1 MTSEPSAG
9 VAVLGT
15 GDIAREHVRAFRR
28 AGAALTWVFGTDAG
42 RAADLAAGSAGMRP
56 STSLQDPLMDEATVG
71 VVVCGRSATHRD
83 RTIAALEA
91 GKHVLV
97 EKPPAGS
104 LADFDRMVAAAH
116 TAQRSLFVGQTVRF
130 QPAVAAM
137 AARVEAG
144 AIGIPRVLHMS
155 WYIGHVWPGAW
166 RSWQLDPETSGG
178 HIAHNGMHPLD
189 LAIWLLRGTPV
200 RVFARGWCTHAAQM
214 PTPDSFHLTV
224 EFDNGALAL
233 IEVSYALARRGDVLR
248 RTVLIGTDGSLRHHT
263 DDDDIPSGTEPADRA
278 SVADALVHEA
288 RHAMDVFAGRTE
300 PIITL
305 AQSRAALA
313 AALAGQRSLDL
324 GRPIE
329 IAEVEKDV

>member
-1 MTSEPSAG
+1 MTNGPFAG

-15 GDIAREHVRAFRR
+15 GDIAREHVRAFGR
-28 AGAALTWVFGTDAG
+28 AGAALTWAYGTDAG

-56 STSLQDPLMDEATVG
+56 TTSLQQVLTDEMTAG

-83 RTIAALEA
+83 RTLAALDA

-104 LADFDRMVAAAH
+104 LVEFDRMVDAAH
-116 TAQRSLFVGQTVRF
+116 AAQRSLFVGQTVRF
-130 QPAVAAM
+130 QPAAAAM
-137 AARVEAG
+137 AARVDAG
-144 AIGIPRVLHMS
+144 AIGTPRVLHLS
-155 WYIGHVWPGAW
+155 WYVGHVWPGAW
-166 RSWQLDPETSGG
+166 RSWQLDPRMSGG
-178 HIAHNGMHPLD
+178 HIVHNGMHPLD

-200 RVFARGWCTHAAQM
+200 RVHARGWCTHAAQM

-233 IEVSYALARRGDVLR
+233 LEVSYALARRGDVLR
-248 RTVLIGTDGSLRHHT
+248 RTVLIGTEGSLRHHT
-263 DDDDIPSGTEPADRA
+263 DDDDIPSGTEPAERA

-288 RHAMDVFAGRTE
+288 RHALDVFTGRAD

-305 AQSRAALA
+305 TQSRAALA

-324 GRPIE
+324 GRPVE
-329 IAEVEKDV
+329 IGEVEQDA